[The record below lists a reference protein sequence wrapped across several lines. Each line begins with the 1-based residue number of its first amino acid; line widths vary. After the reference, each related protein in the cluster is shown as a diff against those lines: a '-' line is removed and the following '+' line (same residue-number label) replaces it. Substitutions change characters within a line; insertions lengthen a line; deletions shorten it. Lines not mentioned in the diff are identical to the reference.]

1 MLRYCEGAP
10 GMLWAS
16 QVAPGNENNL
26 RLRVYGECAALYG
39 VSGKHRVAVVRHLS
53 HCES

>member
-16 QVAPGNENNL
+16 QVAPGYNL

-39 VSGKHRVAVVRHLS
+39 VSGKHRVAVVRH
-53 HCES
+53 